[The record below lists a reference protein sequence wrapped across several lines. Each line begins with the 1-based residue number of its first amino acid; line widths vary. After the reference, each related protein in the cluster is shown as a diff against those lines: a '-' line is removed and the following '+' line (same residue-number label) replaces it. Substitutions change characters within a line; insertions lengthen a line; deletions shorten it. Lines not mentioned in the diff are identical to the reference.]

1 MLSVKE
7 FKSTAI
13 TETKGQCGF
22 DISGNKALLA
32 WNQCLVEYDLI
43 EHKKTA
49 ETVLES
55 NMLALA
61 IHPLNSQFFAIG
73 DMRVD
78 TYDDIQ
84 MTTPSLIVTL
94 TGKVIQIKYNK
105 NGKIMGIATEEN
117 SLILNRDNKISR
129 CKPGHDGM
137 ILSCSFD
144 PKDRFVCSI
153 GCDGCLIVYQLSQI
167 PQLLQRYTISKQI
180 SPDTFQKL
188 QSDFHPSGNSFW
200 IAGKINAQ
208 YIITQDEPQD
218 LQQQYQILHQSEICI
233 IKWIQDNC
241 VGSCSLDG
249 EIKLWNFKSLTDL
262 SLHWQF
268 NIKCT
273 PLYMIIMQNIF
284 YLFDCN
290 GNLIET
296 TVDPPLTET
305 EAIYKD
311 KNIAFKDLLNQ
322 KAKKY
327 NNQRIEEELLGD
339 ENVKENLDDLDGF
352 IKGNEVEKKQKQ
364 NTDAG
369 MQDILRPGETQL
381 SRGRQYLCYNTVGT
395 IILCQNTN
403 MIEFEFFDSTFYKKF
418 KISNQQRYAIGTLNY
433 RGCVLAS
440 KGPNDLDDQGYLIG
454 DGRSIVFFQQFIGD
468 VDDFE
473 FQLPEEEGAE
483 LVTIGND
490 WFAIM
495 SDHGICRVISFCG
508 LELLQF
514 NTNRAIV
521 SLCSYEH
528 LLCIVFHDTSPMLNQ
543 QVLKGRVYDIDLQ
556 KQIEE
561 FDIFLTPF
569 SSLSWIGYSDEGL
582 LSIQDSKGV
591 IRIYQNS
598 KWIEVY
604 HNSRFWLY
612 GIQDYKL
619 CLLKTEQPLAS
630 MKQEMIQQTF
640 EQPFLCFSQDE
651 KLITNYRQ
659 FLTQLIILNHE
670 LYRWNEF
677 GKYYY
682 ARNDDKQNDILLR
695 YTQNLYDSNKI
706 EETQKLL
713 RKFRVDLFKQILNES
728 KDKAIEF
735 FRCHIKDEY
744 DMNSIISLLEL
755 QKEKQTTN
763 KELQKLLTHIKLLQ
777 RQQIIKQQ
785 QNFGIDKR
793 PQSPKRQGFGLQ
805 KQNDQVN
812 MNQIKTILEQREQQQ
827 QHHHHQQQQQQNL
840 LQQQIQSQRVE
851 SQQDEDEFNP
861 FAKSANKKQSSIFD
875 IGEKRKPTQTF
886 GTQNIKKK
894 N

>member
-1 MLSVKE
+1 MQSAKE
-7 FKSTAI
+7 FKSIAI

-22 DISGNKALLA
+22 DISGNTALLA
-32 WNQCLVEYDLI
+32 WNQSLVEYDLM

-55 NMLALA
+55 PMQALA
-61 IHPLNSQFFAIG
+61 IHPLNSQVFAIG

-84 MTTPSLIVTL
+84 MTAPSLIVTL
-94 TGKVIQIKYNK
+94 TGKVTQIKYNK
-105 NGKIMGIATEEN
+105 NGKIMGIASEEN
-117 SLILNRDNKISR
+117 SLILNRDTKISR

-137 ILSCSFD
+137 IISCAFD

-153 GCDGCLIVYQLSQI
+153 GCDGCLIVYQLSQV
-167 PQLLQRYTISKQI
+167 PHLLQRYTISKQI
-180 SPDTFQKL
+180 SPDAFQKL
-188 QSDFHPSGNSFW
+188 QSDFHPSGDSFW
-200 IAGKINAQ
+200 IAGRMNAQ
-208 YIITQDEPQD
+208 YIITEDEPQD
-218 LQQQYQILHQSEICI
+218 LQNQYQISHSSEICI
-233 IKWIQDNC
+233 IRWIQENC

-273 PLYMIIMQNIF
+273 PLHMKIIQNVF
-284 YLFDCN
+284 YLLDCN

-296 TVDPPLTET
+296 TLDPPKTKYDKIYQDKIS
-305 EAIYKD
+305 AIQ
-311 KNIAFKDLLNQ
+311 DLVDQ
-322 KAKKY
+322 KTKLRIS
-327 NNQRIEEELLGD
+327 QRMEEELMD
-339 ENVKENLDDLDGF
+339 EEIIENKDEQDG
-352 IKGNEVEKKQKQ
+352 IKKGNQMERQQKQ
-364 NTDAG
+364 NLDSG
-369 MQDILRPGETQL
+369 MQDILRPGETQP

-395 IILCQNTN
+395 IILCKNTN

-440 KGPNDLDDQGYLIG
+440 KGPNDLDEQGYLVG
-454 DGRSIVFFQQFIGD
+454 DGKSIVFFQQFIGD

-473 FQLPEEEGAE
+473 FALPEEEGAE
-483 LVTIGND
+483 LVAIGND

-508 LELLQF
+508 LELLEF
-514 NTNRAIV
+514 NTNRAVV
-521 SLCSYEH
+521 SMCAYEH
-528 LLCIVFHDTSPMLNQ
+528 LLCLVFHDTSPMLNQ

-591 IRIYQNS
+591 IKIYQQGR
-598 KWIEVY
+598 WIEVF
-604 HNSRFWLY
+604 HNPKVWLY

-630 MKQEMIQQTF
+630 MKQEMIQESF
-640 EQPFLCFSQDE
+640 EQPFVCSIQDE
-651 KLITNYRQ
+651 KLIANYKQ
-659 FLTQLIILNHE
+659 FLIQLIILNHE

-695 YTQNLYDSNKI
+695 YTQNLYDTTKI

-713 RKFRVDLFKQILNES
+713 RKYRVDLFKQILNES

-735 FRCHIKDEY
+735 FKCHIKDEY

-763 KELQKLLTHIKLLQ
+763 KEFQKLLNQIKLLQ
-777 RQQIIKQQ
+777 RQQIIKSQ
-785 QNFGIDKR
+785 QNFNIDKR
-793 PQSPKRQGFGLQ
+793 PQSPKRQGFGFL

-812 MNQIKTILEQREQQQ
+812 MSQIKSILEHKEQ
-827 QHHHHQQQQQQNL
+827 HHQQQQQHI
-840 LQQQIQSQRVE
+840 QQFQRVE
-851 SQQDEDEFNP
+851 SQQEEEEFNP
-861 FAKSANKKQSSIFD
+861 FAKSANKKQGSIFD